1 MLPYIRVRIVCF
13 DTDSKEIAM
22 RAGRLIAAGLL
33 GVALAAPARAQANDP
48 LAEFEAR
55 LRELE
60 PQRWVG
66 RTVDEADVR
75 RFFDWMRASLLAAAQ
90 GKEAPPPPEELRQK
104 AETLSR
110 EMAVQGA
117 LTGLAL
123 LDALEESARRA
134 LREAQKPAPPLRG
147 AI

>member
-1 MLPYIRVRIVCF
+1 
-13 DTDSKEIAM
+13 M
-22 RAGRLIAAGLL
+22 RLHRLIAAGLL
-33 GVALAAPARAQANDP
+33 GVALAAPACAQAKDP

-66 RTVDEADVR
+66 RAVNEGDVK

-90 GKEAPPPPEELRQK
+90 GKEAPPLPEELQQK

-110 EMAVQGA
+110 DLALQGA
-117 LTGLAL
+117 LTGFAL

-134 LREAQKPAPPLRG
+134 WREAQEPAPPLPG

>member
-1 MLPYIRVRIVCF
+1 MRVRIVQL

-22 RAGRLIAAGLL
+22 RVDRLIAAALL
-33 GVALAAPARAQANDP
+33 GVALVAPVGVQAKDP
-48 LAEFEAR
+48 FAEFEAR

-60 PQRWVG
+60 PQRWIG
-66 RTVDEADVR
+66 RAVDEADVK
-75 RFFDWMRASLLAAAQ
+75 RFFDWTRASLLAAAQ
-90 GKEAPPPPEELRQK
+90 GREVPPPPEELRQK

-110 EMAVQGA
+110 ELAAQGA

-134 LREAQKPAPPLRG
+134 LREAQKPAAPPLPG

>member
-1 MLPYIRVRIVCF
+1 MRV
-13 DTDSKEIAM
+13 S
-22 RAGRLIAAGLL
+22 RLIAAGLL
-33 GVALAAPARAQANDP
+33 GVVLAAPVGAQAKDP
-48 LAEFEAR
+48 LAEFESR

-60 PQRWVG
+60 PHRWIG
-66 RTVDEADVR
+66 RSVNEADVKR
-75 RFFDWMRASLLAAAQ
+75 LFDWMKASLLAAAQ
-90 GKEAPPPPEELRQK
+90 GREAPPPPEELRQK

-110 EMAVQGA
+110 ELATQGA

-134 LREAQKPAPPLRG
+134 LREAQKPAPPLPG